1 MSRVAQRFACA
12 RTRRRARRRGL
23 VQPSLPAAVAMG
35 LTTPE
40 AAARWLDELARDIR
54 DHGEHA
60 GLWPLLIGAWK
71 RKEAR

>member
-1 MSRVAQRFACA
+1 LLSDSPVPEHDDEHDVAGWSNAACP
-12 RTRRRARRRGL
+12 
-23 VQPSLPAAVAMG
+23 QPVAMG